1 MASDQQTHH
10 APPAGTVTLLFT
22 DIEGSTTL
30 LQRLG
35 DRYQQTLEDHN
46 RLVREA
52 IRLYGGYEVD
62 TAGDAFFVAFERA
75 RDAVACA
82 VAAQQALQRH
92 PWPDGVSVHVRMGIH
107 TGEPTPSHE
116 GYVGLDVNRT
126 ARISAAAWGGQIVLS
141 RTTRA
146 LMENDMPEA
155 VTLRDLGYHRLKDL
169 EHPEHLYQV
178 LHPALAAQFPP
189 VRSLD
194 ALPNNL
200 PRRLSSFI
208 GREQEIKDV
217 KRLLGATRLL
227 SLIGPGGGGKTRLAL
242 QVAGDVLDSFAHGAF
257 FIELAGVND
266 PSLVTQAVASALG
279 VREEPARPLQATL
292 TTFLRGRNILLIL
305 DNCEHLVEVV
315 ATLTDALLQAA
326 PRLQIMCTSREA
338 LGIAGETAFRVP
350 SLSLPDPRQPVSL
363 ERLRQFEA
371 VRLFTE
377 RAADVAPAFALTEQ
391 NAAAVAQIC
400 RRLDG
405 IPLAIELAASRVKVL
420 TVEQIAARLDD
431 RFRLLAGGPRTAM
444 PRQQTLKAAMD
455 WSYDLLTVQE
465 AAVLRR
471 LAVFIGGCTLEAAE
485 VVCTGEGVAPLDV
498 LDLLTRLVDKS
509 LLVVE
514 GTDHE
519 VRYRLLD
526 TVRQYGRDKLV
537 ESGEAPAA
545 RTRHMEWFLAL
556 AEEAAPELH
565 TAAQAVWLPRLDAE
579 LDNLRAAI
587 DWACADTR
595 TEAALRLSIALWW
608 YWTIRSHT
616 TEGSDWFNR
625 TLALPSGPAPVRA
638 LATGAAAILAMF
650 AGNIPLATGLAD
662 EAVALAR
669 SVEAPMAIVL
679 SKTVLAMV
687 GTARGHHE
695 EAALHANE
703 AVRLARPLD
712 QPWETAGVLAILG
725 EIAYNVGDFAEA
737 DRLLREALALYSR
750 LGDRWGIAF
759 AQRWLGLLA
768 RNRGDYADAEARQ
781 QQSLALN
788 QELGHPWGVASSLMA
803 LALVPLRQGD
813 YARAQ
818 SLLEQSLAMLDD
830 ASDLATTSHVM
841 YYLGLTWF
849 YRSDRARA
857 VEILEESLRRF
868 RAIGVPDGAAE
879 ALTTLGR
886 LALQEDDAAR
896 AGALAEEALSLVR
909 GSANRWPLAYALRLQ
924 AAVLLRQGDG
934 DRAERVASE
943 SLAIFREIGDRWAIA
958 WSLGLFGEIALSR
971 RDDDTARSKFVES
984 MEIRRAT
991 GDRLG
996 IAECLEGLAGI
1007 AVRDGRAE
1015 QAARMLGA
1023 AEAIREA
1030 IATPQSL
1037 ADQGRYGECVSAVR
1051 RCLDPER
1058 LAEEWAKGRAMSPE
1072 AAADYA
1078 LDDARVPLKS

>member
-1 MASDQQTHH
+1 MANDQQTHP
-10 APPAGTVTLLFT
+10 ALPAGTVTLLFT
-22 DIEGSTTL
+22 DIEGSTVL

-35 DRYQQTLEDHN
+35 DRYEQTLQDHH

-52 IRLYGGYEVD
+52 IRLGGGYEVQ

-75 RDAVACA
+75 RDAVASA
-82 VAAQQALQRH
+82 VAAQQALRQH
-92 PWPDGVSVHVRMGIH
+92 PWPDGVSVRVRMGVH
-107 TGEPTPSHE
+107 TGEPTPSRD
-116 GYVGLDVNRT
+116 GYVGIDVNRA
-126 ARISAAAWGGQIVLS
+126 ARISAAAWGGQVVVS

-146 LMENDMPEA
+146 LIEHDMPEA
-155 VTLRDLGYHRLKDL
+155 VSLRDLGYHRLKDI

-178 LHPALAAQFPP
+178 LHPALPAQFPP

-194 ALPNNL
+194 TLPNNL

-208 GREQEIKDV
+208 GREREIKDV
-217 KRLLGATRLL
+217 KRLMDTTRLL
-227 SLIGPGGGGKTRLAL
+227 SLIGPGGAGKTRLAV
-242 QVAGDVLDSFAHGAF
+242 QVAGDVLDSFTHGAF
-257 FIELAGVND
+257 FVELATVTD
-266 PSLVTQAVASALG
+266 PSLVTQALASVLG

-292 TTFLRGRNILLIL
+292 TTFLRGRHILLLL
-305 DNCEHLVEVV
+305 DNCEHLVEAV
-315 ATLTDALLQAA
+315 AALAEALLQAA

-350 SLSLPDPRQPVSL
+350 SLSLPDPRQVAHADSL
-363 ERLRQFEA
+363 TQFEA

-377 RAADVAPAFALTEQ
+377 RATDVAPAFTLTEQ
-391 NAAAVAQIC
+391 NAAAVVQIC

-420 TVEQIAARLDD
+420 TVEQIALRLDD

-455 WSYDLLTVQE
+455 WSYDLLTPQE

-471 LAVFIGGCTLEAAE
+471 LAIFSGGCSLEAAE
-485 VVCTGEGVAPLDV
+485 VVCAGEGVERLDV

-519 VRYRLLD
+519 ARYRLLE

-545 RTRHMEWFLAL
+545 RTRHMDWFLAL
-556 AEEAAPELH
+556 AEQAAPELH
-565 TAAQAVWLPRLDAE
+565 SAAQAVWLPRLDAE
-579 LDNLRAAI
+579 LDNLRAAME
-587 DWACADTR
+587 WACADSR
-595 TEAALRLSIALWW
+595 TESALRLSIALWW

-616 TEGSDWFNR
+616 TEGSEWFTR
-625 TLALPSGPAPVRA
+625 TLALPGGTVPVRA
-638 LATGAAAILAMF
+638 LAIGAAAILAMF
-650 AGNIPLATGLAD
+650 AGNIPLATGLAND
-662 EAVALAR
+662 AVALAR
-669 SVEAPMAIVL
+669 SADAPMAIVL
-679 SKTVLAMV
+679 AKTVLAMV

-695 EAALHANE
+695 EAALHAHE
-703 AVRLARPLD
+703 ALELARPLD
-712 QPWETAGVLAILG
+712 QPWETASVLAIMG

-737 DRLLREALALYSR
+737 DRVLRESLALYSV

-759 AQRWLGLLA
+759 TQRWLGLLA
-768 RNRGDYADAEARQ
+768 RNRGDYAEAEARQ

-788 QELGHPWGVASSLMA
+788 QELGHPWGVAASLMA
-803 LALVPLRQGD
+803 LALVPLRQGA

-886 LALQEDDAAR
+886 LALQQDDAAR
-896 AGALAEEALSLVR
+896 AAALADEAVALVR

-924 AAVLLRQGDG
+924 AAVLLRQGEA
-934 DRAERVASE
+934 DRAERVATE
-943 SLAIFREIGDRWAIA
+943 SLTIFREIGDKWAVA
-958 WSLGLFGEIALSR
+958 WSLVLFGEIALSR
-971 RDDDTARSKFVES
+971 GDDDTARAKFVES
-984 MEIRRAT
+984 LEIRLAT
-991 GDRLG
+991 GDKLG
-996 IAECLEGLAGI
+996 IGECLEGLAGI
-1007 AVRDGRAE
+1007 AIRDRRAE

-1023 AEAIREA
+1023 AEAVREA
-1030 IATPQSL
+1030 IRAPQSL
-1037 ADQGRYGECVSAVR
+1037 ADQPRYGACVEAVR
-1051 RCLDPER
+1051 QR
-1058 LAEEWAKGRAMSPE
+1058 LEPAALTAAWSEGRGMTPD
-1072 AAADYA
+1072 AAAEYA
-1078 LDDARVPLKS
+1078 LDDARVPLRS